1 MLKIFKNKIFFFKAV
16 TKKKKKKHYNIF
28 FMSLKQNKKRLL
40 LLILENTG
48 DRVFSASKTKM
59 PTEYREKCI
68 RCFKN

>member
-1 MLKIFKNKIFFFKAV
+1 MP
-16 TKKKKKKHYNIF
+16 
-28 FMSLKQNKKRLL
+28 LKQNKKRLL